1 MERRVWQSA
10 SSSNCRTVAA
20 APRVLRLEPR
30 DSRLARVAANV
41 AGRCDV
47 GGAGASLARRGKER
61 VGKVAKGPALDDV
74 ALRDEDANG
83 GCRGALR
90 LTPRAVGRVDGGDA
104 HEGDAAATTQHMVKL
119 PERR

>member
-1 MERRVWQSA
+1 MAEGESFFF
-10 SSSNCRTVAA
+10 SSSRRTVAA
-20 APRVLRLEPR
+20 APRVLRLELL
-30 DSRLARVAANV
+30 DKGLARVAVNV
-41 AGRCDV
+41 TGRRDV
-47 GGAGASLARRGKER
+47 DKACASLARRGGER
-61 VGKVAKGPALDDV
+61 VGKVAKGPALSDV
-74 ALRDEDANG
+74 AHLDKDANG